1 MTKKEITD
9 LVRKEINH
17 LLESGEL
24 AIEVDDAQVE
34 QLVQGKTAE
43 LRAEIAQLKET
54 LALLVKGARIESAEV
69 VPAEDDTQKDRL
81 ARLREGSARLKVRMK
96 EEKAA

>member
-9 LVRKEINH
+9 LVREEINH

-34 QLVQGKTAE
+34 QIVASKTAE
-43 LRAEIAQLKET
+43 LRTEIAQLKET
-54 LALLVKGARIESAEV
+54 LALLVKGARIESAELV
-69 VPAEDDTQKDRL
+69 TDESAKDRL
-81 ARLREGSARLKVRMK
+81 ERIREGAARVKVRMK
-96 EEKAA
+96 EKEEKAA